1 MPPITKSLQDVTSFF
16 TNPPLCRVIL
26 DPMNETSRADLH
38 VHSSASAVSKLG
50 VQRSL
55 RIPECA
61 TDPLEVYELAKAR
74 GMDFVTITDHDTI
87 DGALSIAHLP
97 DTFIS
102 EELTA
107 AFKGE
112 PQAVHVLCY
121 GITPEQHEWLQ
132 AHSDDVETCA
142 AYLHEHEI
150 TAALAHPFYAVAAPL
165 TARHRRRLA
174 ELFPIWETRNGSR
187 AKELNLP
194 AFVYIETHGGTA
206 IGGSDDH
213 AGIDVGRT
221 FTETPPPHRGRV
233 PRPHPGRAGR
243 PPTGSREAPRSGRTP
258 RWPWRSDRSA
268 TATRRSAPTP
278 RPCCRSSSG

>member
-1 MPPITKSLQDVTSFF
+1 
-16 TNPPLCRVIL
+16 
-26 DPMNETSRADLH
+26 MNESSRADLH

-55 RIPECA
+55 SIPECA

-87 DGALSIAHLP
+87 DGALSLDHLS

-107 AFKGE
+107 GFKGE

-121 GITPEQHEWLQ
+121 GITPEHHEWLQ
-132 AHSDDVETCA
+132 AHRDDVETCA
-142 AYLHEHEI
+142 AYLNEHEI

-194 AFVYIETHGGTA
+194 AFVYIETHGEPPSGGPMTTPESTSGA
-206 IGGSDDH
+206 RSPRRRAPTPRPSSSPTSGRGGS
-213 AGIDVGRT
+213 
-221 FTETPPPHRGRV
+221 
-233 PRPHPGRAGR
+233 
-243 PPTGSREAPRSGRTP
+243 PPTGSRAAPRSGRTP
-258 RWPWRSDRSA
+258 RWRWPSARSPAA
-268 TATRRSAPTP
+268 TTTPPRVRIP
-278 RPCCRSSSG
+278 RPCCESSSA